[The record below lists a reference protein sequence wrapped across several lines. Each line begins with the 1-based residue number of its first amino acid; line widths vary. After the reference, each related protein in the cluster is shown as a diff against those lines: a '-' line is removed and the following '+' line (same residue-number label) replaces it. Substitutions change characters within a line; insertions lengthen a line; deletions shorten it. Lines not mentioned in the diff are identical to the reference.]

1 MAEKRV
7 TFGGTALPILLLAP
21 QLAITAIFF
30 FWPAIQAVRQSLYR
44 SDAFGFG
51 ERFVGGANFSQLFAS
66 SRYWESVQVT
76 FLFAAAVCAITLCV
90 ALAFAAAVDRLIRS
104 RTTYSTLLIWP
115 YAVAP
120 AVAGI
125 LWWFLFNP
133 SIGILAYGLRGLG
146 VNWNHFTDG
155 GQALLLT
162 IVAASWAQVS
172 YNFIFFLAGLQSI
185 PRSLIEAAA
194 IDGASPAKRFF
205 TITLPLLSPTIFFLS
220 VVNMVYAF
228 FDTFGIIDTTTE
240 GGPGRQTTTLVYQAY
255 TDGFLGQNFGSSA
268 AQSVILTMVV
278 ILLTV
283 IQFRFVERR
292 VHY

>member
-1 MAEKRV
+1 MAQKRV
-7 TFGGTALPILLLAP
+7 TFGGTALPVLLLAP

-30 FWPAIQAVRQSLYR
+30 FWPAIQAVRQSMHR

-51 ERFVGGANFSQLFAS
+51 ERFVGWDNFTALFRSA
-66 SRYWESVQVT
+66 RYWESVQVT
-76 FLFAAAVCAITLCV
+76 AIFAASVAIITLCV
-90 ALAFAAAVDRLIRS
+90 SLAFASAVDRMIRS

-120 AVAGI
+120 AVAGV

-133 SIGILAYGLRGLG
+133 SVGILAYTLRGFG
-146 VNWNHFTDG
+146 ISWNHFTNG
-155 GQALLLT
+155 NQALLLT
-162 IVAASWAQVS
+162 IIAASWAQVS

-194 IDGASPAKRFF
+194 IDGAGPTKRFF
-205 TITLPLLSPTIFFLS
+205 TITLPMLSPTIFFLS

-268 AQSVILTMVV
+268 AQSVVLTLVV

-283 IQFRFVERR
+283 VQFRFVERR

>member
-1 MAEKRV
+1 MAQKRV

-30 FWPAIQAVRQSLYR
+30 FWPAIQAVRQSMYR

-51 ERFVGGANFSQLFAS
+51 ERFVGWDNFTALFRSA
-66 SRYWESVQVT
+66 RYWESVQVT
-76 FLFAAAVCAITLCV
+76 AVFAASVAIITLCV
-90 ALAFAAAVDRLIRS
+90 SLAFASAVDRMIRS

-120 AVAGI
+120 AVAGV

-133 SIGILAYGLRGLG
+133 SVGILAYVLRGFG
-146 VNWNHFTDG
+146 VSWNHFTNG
-155 GQALLLT
+155 NQALLLT
-162 IVAASWAQVS
+162 IIAASWAQIS

-194 IDGASPAKRFF
+194 IDGAGPTKRFF
-205 TITLPLLSPTIFFLS
+205 TIILPMLSPTIFFLS

-268 AQSVILTMVV
+268 AQSVVLTLVV

-283 IQFRFVERR
+283 VQFRFVERR

>member
-7 TFGGTALPILLLAP
+7 VFRGTALPMLLLVP

-30 FWPAIQAVRQSLYR
+30 IYPAVQAIRQALYR

-51 ERFVGGANFSQLFAS
+51 ERFVGWQNFGALLNS
-66 SRYWESVQVT
+66 SRYWDSVQVT
-76 FLFAAAVCAITLCV
+76 LVFATSVAVITLV
-90 ALAFAAAVDRLIRS
+90 VSLFLAAAVDRLLRGAS
-104 RTTYSTLLIWP
+104 TYSTLLIWP

-133 SIGILAYGLRGLG
+133 SIGIIAYILRGFG
-146 VNWNHFTDG
+146 IRWDHFINGDH
-155 GQALLLT
+155 ALILV
-162 IVAASWAQVS
+162 IIAASWAQIS

-185 PRSLIEAAA
+185 PRSLMEAAA
-194 IDGASPAKRFF
+194 IDGAGPVKRLF
-205 TITLPLLSPTIFFLS
+205 TITLPLLSPTVFFLS
-220 VVNMVYAF
+220 VINVVYAF
-228 FDTFGIIDTTTE
+228 FDTFGIIDTTTG
-240 GGPGRQTTTLVYQAY
+240 GGPGRDTTTLVYQAY

-268 AQSVILTMVV
+268 AQSV
-278 ILLTV
+278 LLTAV
-283 IQFRFVERR
+283 VMVLTFVQFRFVERR